1 LPIGSL
7 LPGSRRGTAANCCT
21 ASGSPRNR
29 PGDGTICS
37 AALRSASSGGPTAIA
52 AKGGGKA
59 EQAGDSASLEVLARP
74 PIDAV
79 LVGASGITQLESDIA
94 AADGPTPDEETMAAC
109 DEVWH
114 ELRGPAPHYNR

>member
-1 LPIGSL
+1 MGQSVP
-7 LPGSRRGTAANCCT
+7 RRYARHRAGRA
-21 ASGSPRNR
+21 
-29 PGDGTICS
+29 
-37 AALRSASSGGPTAIA
+37 TAIA

-74 PIDAV
+74 PIDVV
-79 LVGASGITQLESDIA
+79 LVGASGITQLESNIA